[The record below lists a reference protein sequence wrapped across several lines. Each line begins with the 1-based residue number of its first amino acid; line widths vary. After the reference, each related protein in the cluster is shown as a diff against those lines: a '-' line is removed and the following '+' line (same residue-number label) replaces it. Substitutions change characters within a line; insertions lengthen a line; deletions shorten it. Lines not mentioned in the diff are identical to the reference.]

1 VSVLTSRHSKT
12 FNLSL
17 SKATLAM
24 AILYLLTNSDPSPV
38 INFEINELSVYFLQ
52 HIDNNSIMQQIVLK
66 QLPQVNTICIT
77 WYVSIKCCKL
87 VRCFKSLTF
96 GVDIGST
103 KGAEVKV
110 SRKTSVFMEA
120 IVRPKLF

>member
-24 AILYLLTNSDPSPV
+24 AIFYLLTNSDPSPV
-38 INFEINELSVYFLQ
+38 INFEINESSVYFLQ

-66 QLPQVNTICIT
+66 KFPQVKTNLFYMVCVNKMLQTCPLLQ
-77 WYVSIKCCKL
+77 VSDFWRRYL
-87 VRCFKSLTF
+87 ARQ
-96 GVDIGST
+96 
-103 KGAEVKV
+103 KV
-110 SRKTSVFMEA
+110 LR
-120 IVRPKLF
+120 